1 MRSMLRSLGMIALA
15 VGTMTACADNLE
27 VKNLNNPDLNRVY
40 AVPGGVEGVIST
52 LYRSYH
58 QGTQGSAEG
67 LNSQSKVMALES
79 YGQVANFGMAL
90 RAAIPRVF
98 INNQRGNQVSAGNNV
113 NWSSLSRLM
122 RTSATVAQAVDA
134 YRARGATL
142 GNAARDQRARSFAFF
157 VNGIAMGTLALGY
170 DSVAIATPQTPSS
183 AIPEFV
189 SPVVAA
195 TEALKILDSAQ
206 AIISATGVAGTA
218 EATIPADWMGG
229 VALSTADYVRLIRSY
244 KAKIRAG
251 VARSAEERGTGAGS
265 VVDWAAVIADAAA
278 GIQADHRIN
287 LNPSLGWS
295 SGLDAGT
302 FQTSASWHQ
311 ISLIYNGMADT
322 SGAYQAWIAL
332 PLASRVGMNVVVQ
345 TPDTRWPVGATRAA
359 QFANSTL
366 PLPATRYIANRNPG
380 EDQPDNSNPWGT
392 SQYDHRRWWSIA
404 NANGVGQYTFMA
416 RQEIAMLQAEGLIRT
431 GNAPGAMPLV
441 NASRTAHGLLP
452 FTDPAGTAPGGT
464 ACVPRLPNG
473 SCGTLLEAMK
483 YEKRMETQ
491 LTGYM
496 QWFLDSRGW
505 GDLVQ
510 GTSVHWPV
518 PFQEMDTRNKPFY
531 NMPQAGTLPATG
543 VGTYGF

>member
-1 MRSMLRSLGMIALA
+1 
-15 VGTMTACADNLE
+15 
-27 VKNLNNPDLNRVY
+27 
-40 AVPGGVEGVIST
+40 
-52 LYRSYH
+52 
-58 QGTQGSAEG
+58 
-67 LNSQSKVMALES
+67 
-79 YGQVANFGMAL
+79 
-90 RAAIPRVF
+90 
-98 INNQRGNQVSAGNNV
+98 
-113 NWSSLSRLM
+113 
-122 RTSATVAQAVDA
+122 
-134 YRARGATL
+134 
-142 GNAARDQRARSFAFF
+142 
-157 VNGIAMGTLALGY
+157 MG
-170 DSVAIATPQTPSS
+170 
-183 AIPEFV
+183 
-189 SPVVAA
+189 
-195 TEALKILDSAQ
+195 
-206 AIISATGVAGTA
+206 GTA
-218 EATIPADWMGG
+218 LP
-229 VALSTADYVRLIRSY
+229 TADYVRLIRSY

-251 VARSAEERGTGAGS
+251 VARTPAERAA
-265 VVDWAAVIADAAA
+265 VNWAQVIADAAA
-278 GIQADHRIN
+278 GITADHRIN
-287 LNPSLGWS
+287 LNPTTGWS

-332 PLASRVGMNVVVQ
+332 PLQDRVGMNVVVR
-345 TPDTRWPVGATRAA
+345 TPDTRWPRGNTRAE

-366 PLPATRYIANRNPG
+366 PLPAGRYIASRNPG

-404 NANGVGQYTFMA
+404 NGNGVGTYTFVS

-431 GNAPGAMPLV
+431 GSGAAAMALV
-441 NASRTAHGLLP
+441 NASRTANGLLA
-452 FTDPAGTAPGGT
+452 FTDPAGVAPGET

-473 SCGTLLEAMK
+473 NCGTLLEAMK

-510 GTSVHWPV
+510 GTSLHWPV

-531 NMPQAGTLPATG
+531 NMPSAGTLEGAP

>member
-1 MRSMLRSLGMIALA
+1 MRSMLRSLGVIALA
-15 VGTMTACADNLE
+15 VGSMTACADNLQ

-58 QGTQGSAEG
+58 QATQGAAEG

-90 RAAIPRVF
+90 RAGIPRVF
-98 INNQRGNQVSAGNNV
+98 INNQRGNQVTVGNNT

-134 YRARGATL
+134 YIARSATL
-142 GNAARDQRARSFAFF
+142 GNVARDMRARSFAFF

-170 DSVAIATPQTPSS
+170 DSIAVATPQTPTS
-183 AIPEFV
+183 AIPEFI
-189 SPVVAA
+189 SPEAA
-195 TEALKILDSAQ
+195 MVEALKMLDSAQ
-206 AIISATGVAGTA
+206 AIIEAPGVTGNA
-218 EATIPADWMGG
+218 EATIPADW
-229 VALSTADYVRLIRSY
+229 VAGAAGLPTADYVRLIRTY
-244 KAKIRAG
+244 KAKLRAG
-251 VARSAEERGTGAGS
+251 VARTPADRAA
-265 VVDWAAVIADAAA
+265 VDWAAVIADAAA
-278 GIQADHRIN
+278 GIQANHTIA
-287 LNPSLGWS
+287 LNPTTGWT
-295 SGLDAGT
+295 SGLDAST

-311 ISLIYNGMADT
+311 ISMFYNGMADT
-322 SGAYQAWIAL
+322 SGAYQTWAAL
-332 PLASRVGMNVVVQ
+332 PLATRVGMNVLVR
-345 TPDTRWPVGATRAA
+345 TPDTRWPQGATRAA

-366 PLPATRYIANRNPG
+366 PLPAGRYIANRNSG

-392 SQYDHRRWWSIA
+392 SQYDHRRWYAIA
-404 NANGVGQYTFMA
+404 VANGVGTYTFIA

-431 GNAPGAMPLV
+431 GNAAGAMTLV
-441 NASRTAHGLLP
+441 NTSRTANGLLA
-452 FTDPAGTAPGGT
+452 FTDPAGVAPGANG
-464 ACVPRLPNG
+464 CVPKLPNG
-473 SCGTLLEAMK
+473 NCGSLLEAMK

-510 GTSVHWPV
+510 GTALHWPV
-518 PFQEMDTRNKPFY
+518 PNQEMDTRNKPFY
-531 NMPQAGTLPATG
+531 NLPSTGTLSAAG

>member
-1 MRSMLRSLGMIALA
+1 MRSKLRSLGMVALA
-15 VGTMTACADNLE
+15 VGSMTACADNLE
-27 VKNLNNPDLNRVY
+27 VKNLNNPDLSRVY
-40 AVPGGVEGVIST
+40 AVPGGVEGVISS
-52 LYRSYH
+52 LYRTYH
-58 QGTQGSAEG
+58 QTTQGSAEG

-90 RAAIPRVF
+90 RAGIPRDF
-98 INNQRGNQVSAGNNV
+98 IANTRGNQVATGNNT

-134 YRARGATL
+134 YKARGATL
-142 GNAARDQRARSFAFF
+142 GNNARDMRARSFAFF
-157 VNGIAMGTLALGY
+157 ANGIAMGTLALGY

-189 SPVVAA
+189 TPDVAA
-195 TEALKILDSAQ
+195 AEAIKMLDSAQ
-206 AIISATGVAGTA
+206 AIIEAAGVSGNA

-229 VALSTADYVRLIRSY
+229 FALPTADYVRLIRSY

-251 VARSAEERGTGAGS
+251 VARTPAERAA
-265 VVDWAAVIADAAA
+265 VNWAAVVADAAA
-278 GIQADHRIN
+278 GLTADHRIN
-287 LNPSLGWS
+287 LNPTTGWS

-311 ISLIYNGMADT
+311 ISLFYNGMADT
-322 SGAYQAWIAL
+322 SGAYQTWIAL
-332 PLASRVGMNVVVQ
+332 PLATRVGMNVVIQ
-345 TPDTRWPVGATRAA
+345 TPDLRWPRGNTRAA
-359 QFANSTL
+359 QFANSAL
-366 PLPATRYIANRNPG
+366 PLAAGQYIANRDPG
-380 EDQPDNSNPWGT
+380 QDQPDNSNPWGT
-392 SQYDHRRWWSIA
+392 SQYDHRRWFAIA
-404 NANGVGQYTFMA
+404 QGNGVGTYTFMSA
-416 RQEIAMLQAEGLIRT
+416 QEVAMLRAEGLIRT
-431 GNAPGAMPLV
+431 SQAAAAMPLV
-441 NASRTAHGLLP
+441 NASRTANGLP
-452 FTDPAGTAPGGT
+452 AFTDPNTAPGGT

-473 SCGTLLEAMK
+473 TCGTLLEAMK

-496 QWFLDSRGW
+496 QWFVDARGW

-510 GTSVHWPV
+510 GTALHWPV

-531 NMPQAGTLPATG
+531 NMPGTGTLPGAP

>member
-1 MRSMLRSLGMIALA
+1 MRSTLRSLGMIALA
-15 VGTMTACADNLE
+15 VGSMTACADNLE
-27 VKNLNNPDLNRVY
+27 VKNLNNPDLGRVY

-58 QGTQGSAEG
+58 QNTQGSAEG

-90 RAAIPRVF
+90 RAGIPRVF
-98 INNQRGNQVSAGNNV
+98 INNQRGNQVATGNNV

-134 YRARGATL
+134 YIARSATL
-142 GNAARDQRARSFAFF
+142 GNTARDMRARSFAFF

-189 SPVVAA
+189 DPATAA
-195 TEALKILDSAQ
+195 AEALKILDSAQ
-206 AIISATGVAGTA
+206 AIIEAPGVTGNA

-229 VALSTADYVRLIRSY
+229 TALPTADYVRLIRSY

-251 VARSAEERGTGAGS
+251 VARTADERAA
-265 VVDWAAVIADAAA
+265 VNWAQVIADAAA
-278 GIQADHRIN
+278 GITADHRIA
-287 LNPSLGWS
+287 LNPTTGWS
-295 SGLDAGT
+295 SGLDAST
-302 FQTSASWHQ
+302 FQTSSSWHQ
-311 ISLIYNGMADT
+311 ISLMYNGMADT

-332 PLASRVGMNVVVQ
+332 PLASRVGMNLLIQ
-345 TPDTRWPVGATRAA
+345 TPDTRWPAGATRSA
-359 QFANSTL
+359 QVANSGL
-366 PLPATRYIANRNPG
+366 PLPATRYIANRDPG
-380 EDQPDNSNPWGT
+380 QDQPDNSNPWGT
-392 SQYDHRRWWSIA
+392 SQYDHRRWFAIA
-404 NANGVGQYTFMA
+404 NNNGVGTYTFMA

-431 GNAPGAMPLV
+431 GSGAAAMALV
-441 NASRTAHGLLP
+441 NTSRTANGLLA

-473 SCGTLLEAMK
+473 NCGTLLEAMK

-510 GTSVHWPV
+510 GTALHWPV

-531 NMPQAGTLPATG
+531 NMPQAGTLPASG
-543 VGTYGF
+543 AGTYGF

>member
-1 MRSMLRSLGMIALA
+1 MRSMLRSLGVIALA
-15 VGTMTACADNLE
+15 VGSMTACADNLQ
-27 VKNLNNPDLNRVY
+27 VKNLNNPDLSRVY

-58 QGTQGSAEG
+58 NNTQGSAEG

-90 RAAIPRVF
+90 RAGIPRVF
-98 INNQRGNQVSAGNNV
+98 INNQRGNQVATGNNA

-134 YRARGATL
+134 YLARSATL
-142 GNAARDQRARSFAFF
+142 GNKARDQRARAFAFF
-157 VNGIAMGTLALGY
+157 VNGVAMGSLALGY

-189 SPVVAA
+189 TPAEAA
-195 TEALKILDSAQ
+195 AEALKVLDSAQ
-206 AIISATGVAGTA
+206 AIIEATDVSGNA

-229 VALSTADYVRLIRSY
+229 TALPTADFVRLIRSY

-251 VARSAEERGTGAGS
+251 VARTPAER
-265 VVDWAAVIADAAA
+265 AAVNWAQVVADAAA
-278 GIQADHRIN
+278 GIQADHRIA
-287 LNPSLGWS
+287 LNPTTGWES
-295 SGLDAGT
+295 DLDAGT
-302 FQTSASWHQ
+302 FQTSSSWHQ
-311 ISLIYNGMADT
+311 ISLMYNGMADT
-322 SGAYQAWIAL
+322 SGKYQEWIAL
-332 PLASRVGMNVVVQ
+332 PLANRVGMDLLVL
-345 TPDTRWPVGATRAA
+345 TPDTRWPSGATRAA
-359 QFANSTL
+359 QVANSGL
-366 PLPATRYIANRNPG
+366 PLAAGRYIANRDPG
-380 EDQPDNSNPWGT
+380 QDQPDNSNPWGT
-392 SQYDHRRWWSIA
+392 SQYDHRRWFAIA
-404 NANGVGQYTFMA
+404 NNNGVGTYTFMA

-431 GNAPGAMPLV
+431 TGAAAAMTLV
-441 NASRTAHGLLP
+441 NASRTANGLLA
-452 FTDPAGTAPGGT
+452 FTDPAGTAPGGS
-464 ACVPRLPNG
+464 ACVPRLPNN

-496 QWFLDSRGW
+496 QWFVDSRGW

-510 GTSVHWPV
+510 GTSLHWPV
-518 PFQEMDTRNKPFY
+518 PFQEQDTRNKPFY
-531 NMPQAGTLPATG
+531 NMPSTGTLPGAA

>member
-1 MRSMLRSLGMIALA
+1 MRSTLRSLGVIALA
-15 VGTMTACADNLE
+15 VGFMTACEDNLQ
-27 VKNLNNPDLNRVY
+27 VKNLNNPDLTRVY

-58 QGTQGSAEG
+58 QNTQGSAEG
-67 LNSQSKVMALES
+67 LNAQSKVMALES

-90 RAAIPRVF
+90 RAGIPRIF
-98 INNQRGNQVSAGNNV
+98 INNQRGNQVSGGNNV

-134 YRARGATL
+134 YIARSATL
-142 GNAARDQRARSFAFF
+142 GNPARDMRARSFAFF
-157 VNGIAMGTLALGY
+157 VNGISMGALAMGY
-170 DSVAIATPQTPSS
+170 DSVAIATPATPTS

-189 SPVVAA
+189 TPAEAA
-195 TEALKILDSAQ
+195 AEAIKVLDSAQ
-206 AIISATGVAGTA
+206 AIIEAPGVTGTA
-218 EATIPADWMGG
+218 DATIPADWMGG
-229 VALSTADYVRLIRSY
+229 TALPTADYVRLIRSY

-251 VARSAEERGTGAGS
+251 VARSPDERAA
-265 VVDWAAVIADAAA
+265 VDWAKVIADAAA
-278 GIQADHRIN
+278 GISADHRIN
-287 LNPSLGWS
+287 LNPTTGWS

-311 ISLIYNGMADT
+311 ISLMYNGMADT
-322 SGAYQAWIAL
+322 SGAYQTWIAL
-332 PLASRVGMNVVVQ
+332 PLASRVGMNLVIR
-345 TPDTRWPVGATRAA
+345 TPDTRWPSGNTRTAQVAA
-359 QFANSTL
+359 SAL
-366 PLPATRYIANRNPG
+366 PLPAGRYIANRDPG
-380 EDQPDNSNPWGT
+380 QDQPDNSNPWGT
-392 SQYDHRRWWSIA
+392 SQYDHRRWFAIA
-404 NANGVGQYTFMA
+404 NNNGVGTYTFMA

-431 GNAPGAMPLV
+431 GAGAAAMALV
-441 NASRTAHGLLP
+441 NASRTANGLLA
-452 FTDPAGTAPGGT
+452 FTDPAGVAPGGSGC
-464 ACVPRLPNG
+464 APRLPNG
-473 SCGTLLEAMK
+473 NCATLLEAMK

-510 GTSVHWPV
+510 GTSIHWPV

-531 NMPQAGTLPATG
+531 NMPSTGTLPASA

>member
-1 MRSMLRSLGMIALA
+1 MRSTLRTLGVLALA
-15 VGTMTACADNLE
+15 VGGMTACADNLE
-27 VKNLNNPDLNRVY
+27 VKNLNNPDLSRVY

-58 QGTQGSAEG
+58 QNTQGSSEG

-90 RAAIPRVF
+90 RAGIPRVF
-98 INNQRGNQVSAGNNV
+98 INNQRGNQVAAGNNV
-113 NWSSLSRLM
+113 NWSSNSRLM

-134 YRARGATL
+134 YLARNATL
-142 GNAARDQRARSFAFF
+142 GNRARDQRARSFAFF
-157 VNGIAMGTLALGY
+157 VNGIAMGALAMGY

-189 SPVVAA
+189 TPAEAA
-195 TEALKILDSAQ
+195 AEAIKVLDSAQ
-206 AIISATGVAGTA
+206 AIIEQTGVSGNS

-229 VALSTADYVRLIRSY
+229 TALPTADYVRLIRSY

-251 VARSAEERGTGAGS
+251 VARTPAERAA
-265 VVDWAAVIADAAA
+265 VNWAQVIADAAA
-278 GIQADHRIN
+278 GITADHRIN
-287 LNPSLGWS
+287 LNPTTGWS

-332 PLASRVGMNVVVQ
+332 PLQDRVGMNVVVR
-345 TPDTRWPVGATRAA
+345 TPDTRWPRGNTRAE

-366 PLPATRYIANRNPG
+366 PLPAGRYIASRNPG

-404 NANGVGQYTFMA
+404 NGNGVGTYTFMA

-431 GNAPGAMPLV
+431 GSGAAAMTLV
-441 NASRTAHGLLP
+441 NASRTANGLLA
-452 FTDPAGTAPGGT
+452 FTDPAGVAPGGT

-473 SCGTLLEAMK
+473 NCGTLLEAMK

-496 QWFLDSRGW
+496 SWFLDSRGW

-510 GTSVHWPV
+510 GTSLHWPV

-531 NMPQAGTLPATG
+531 NMPSTGTLEGAP

>member
-1 MRSMLRSLGMIALA
+1 MRSTLRSLGMIALA
-15 VGTMTACADNLE
+15 VGTMTACTDNLE
-27 VKNLNNPDLNRVY
+27 VKNLNNPDLSRVY
-40 AVPGGVEGVIST
+40 AVPGGVEGVVST

-58 QGTQGSAEG
+58 QNTQGSAEG

-90 RAAIPRVF
+90 RAGIPRVF
-98 INNQRGNQVSAGNNV
+98 LNNQRGNQVAGGNNV

-134 YRARGATL
+134 YIARSATL
-142 GNAARDQRARSFAFF
+142 GNPARDQRARAFAFF

-170 DSVAIATPQTPSS
+170 DSVAIANPQTPTS

-189 SPVVAA
+189 SPAVAA
-195 TEALKILDSAQ
+195 AEALKVLDSAQ
-206 AIISATGVAGTA
+206 AMITATGVGGSA

-229 VALSTADYVRLIRSY
+229 TALPTADFVRLIRSY

-251 VARSAEERGTGAGS
+251 VARSAAERAA
-265 VVDWAAVIADAAA
+265 VDWAAVIADAAA
-278 GIQADHRIN
+278 GISADHRIN
-287 LNPSLGWS
+287 LNPTTGWS

-311 ISLIYNGMADT
+311 ISMFYNGMADT

-332 PLASRVGMNVVVQ
+332 PLQDRVGMNVVVR
-345 TPDTRWPVGATRAA
+345 TPDTRWPRGDTRAA

-366 PLPATRYIANRNPG
+366 PLPATRYIANRDPG
-380 EDQPDNSNPWGT
+380 QDQPDNSNPWGT

-404 NANGVGQYTFMA
+404 NGNGVGTYTFMA

-431 GNAPGAMPLV
+431 GGAAAAMPLV
-441 NASRTAHGLLP
+441 NASRTANGLLA
-452 FTDPAGTAPGGT
+452 FTDPAGVAPGGT

-473 SCGTLLEAMK
+473 NCATLLEAMK

-505 GDLVQ
+505 GDLVL

-531 NMPQAGTLPATG
+531 NMPSAGTLPATG
-543 VGTYGF
+543 AGTYGF